1 MLISPFSPCSFPPP
15 RGLFP
20 IDPFLSPPLPRQS
33 CCGCQEA
40 VFQPGGAS
48 SQIAETTAA
57 LIPEACFI
65 LATLPPPPPLRPP
78 HGSIRFHAYLWAR
91 VGEGGG
97 EQHRQRRKPASALRP
112 GLSCFLGHR
121 DRGFSWVGGGGSPV
135 LSLLEFGFSGF
146 CRLEGRF
153 LSHESWRVLANGS
166 SLSPSPPPPPPPPK
180 KKPQS
185 IFVKVIV

>member
-1 MLISPFSPCSFPPP
+1 MRALYRISVGHPAFRVPNFGTRSACCLFPLSPRVPSPFPPPPP

-20 IDPFLSPPLPRQS
+20 IDPFLLPPPPRQS

-65 LATLPPPPPLRPP
+65 LATFPPPPTAWQHSFPCV
-78 HGSIRFHAYLWAR
+78 F

-97 EQHRQRRKPASALRP
+97 
-112 GLSCFLGHR
+112 
-121 DRGFSWVGGGGSPV
+121 GGGGTTQAETGARFGSPARAQLFFRPQRSGV
-135 LSLLEFGFSGF
+135 FLGGGGAALSFLSL
-146 CRLEGRF
+146 
-153 LSHESWRVLANGS
+153 
-166 SLSPSPPPPPPPPK
+166 SLVF
-180 KKPQS
+180 QA
-185 IFVKVIV
+185 FAG